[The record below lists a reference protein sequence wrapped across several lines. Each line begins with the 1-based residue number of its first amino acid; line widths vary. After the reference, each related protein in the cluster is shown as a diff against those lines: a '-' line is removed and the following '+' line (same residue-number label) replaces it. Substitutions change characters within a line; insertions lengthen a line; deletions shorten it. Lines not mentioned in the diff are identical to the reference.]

1 MSEYLEPGS
10 RSITRPETSPELAGL
25 LNLVLGGLG
34 YLYLGQIK
42 KGLVAILIC
51 TIGGCASFG
60 LFYLFALVTAYDG
73 YLLGLKLRSG
83 QSIRPSENGLE
94 LLDPLFRD

>member
-1 MSEYLEPGS
+1 MSEHLEPGTKH
-10 RSITRPETSPELAGL
+10 ITRPGASPELAGA

-34 YLYLGQIK
+34 YLYIGQVR
-42 KGLVAILIC
+42 KGLIAILIC
-51 TIGGCASFG
+51 TVGGCASFG

-83 QSIRPSENGLE
+83 QSIRPGENGLE
-94 LLDPLFRD
+94 FLDPLFRD